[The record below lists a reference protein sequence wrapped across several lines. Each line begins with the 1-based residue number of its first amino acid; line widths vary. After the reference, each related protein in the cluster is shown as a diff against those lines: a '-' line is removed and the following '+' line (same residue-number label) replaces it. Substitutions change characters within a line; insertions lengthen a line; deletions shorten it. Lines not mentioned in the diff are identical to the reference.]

1 MTNIE
6 RQKKLDKEKWLES
19 EKNGYDM
26 GGCMLHC
33 QYCEYADHTHPTMN
47 GKCYATQK
55 QRQYQCLCATAY
67 NRWDKKTR
75 KPYAGI

>member
-1 MTNIE
+1 MTNKA

-26 GGCMLHC
+26 SGCLWHC
-33 QYCEYADHTHPTMN
+33 QYCEHADHTHPTLY
-47 GKCYATQK
+47 GKCYATQE
-55 QRQYQCLCATAY
+55 QRESKCLCATAY
-67 NRWDKKTR
+67 NRWDKATR